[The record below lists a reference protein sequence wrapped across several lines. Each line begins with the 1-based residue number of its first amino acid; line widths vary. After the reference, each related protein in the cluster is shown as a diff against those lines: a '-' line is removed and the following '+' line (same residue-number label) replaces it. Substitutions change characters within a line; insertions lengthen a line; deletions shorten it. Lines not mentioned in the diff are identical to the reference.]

1 MDTETLLKA
10 KLEEWDV
17 DLSDADQTI
26 WSSIQSY
33 EDGYMTLHALAVDED
48 RNFRVYR
55 VFPIGDKAELSV
67 DLELSAK
74 TIAASKRDELKFDNG
89 ERGDF
94 SDWRKAIKDELGG
107 DFAFVWADEGAPFLS
122 FVGRTI
128 RLDTGERLVCGQCE
142 LTENGIK
149 VTVDFDRELTQVI
162 TPTQKTTTGPHARF
176 G

>member
-17 DLSDADQTI
+17 DLSDADRTI

-33 EDGYMTLHALAVDED
+33 EDGYMTLHALAVEK
-48 RNFRVYR
+48 RTFRVYR

-67 DLELSAK
+67 DVELSAK
-74 TIAASKRDELKFDNG
+74 ALATSKREELVFDNG

-94 SDWRKAIKDELGG
+94 SEWRKAIKDELGG
-107 DFAFVWADEGAPFLS
+107 DFAFVWADEGEPLLS

-142 LTENGIK
+142 RTENGIK
-149 VTVDFDRELTQVI
+149 VTVDFDRDLAQVVN
-162 TPTQKTTTGPHARF
+162 PGPRPVTASQARF
-176 G
+176 A